1 MTRKR
6 ATQAIHNHRV
16 EMVMDFLV
24 AGTAIHKII
33 TFLLQN
39 EGISKRQAERYVKEA
54 QATIGGFC
62 HQPSDY
68 SLGLALKRS
77 ENLIFTA
84 NRNKNFQEI
93 LQANKFNFEAL
104 KFIGGKVH
112 EPPIEATGPSV
123 EMEDAI
129 RALSENWST

>member
-93 LQANKFNFEAL
+93 LQANKFQLDVL
-104 KFIGGKVH
+104 KLPLAGGKKN
-112 EPPIEATGPSV
+112 EPPIEATGPSP
-123 EMEDAI
+123 EMEDAL
-129 RALSENWST
+129 RALSENW

>member
-6 ATQAIHNHRV
+6 ATQSIHNNRV
-16 EMVMDFLV
+16 EMVMELLA
-24 AGTAIHKII
+24 AGTSIHQII
-33 TFLLQN
+33 AVLVQR
-39 EGISKRQAERYVKEA
+39 EGISKRQAERYIKEA
-54 QATIGGFC
+54 QETIAGLT
-62 HQPSDY
+62 QQASAY
-68 SLGLALKRS
+68 SIGLVLKRS
-77 ENLIFTA
+77 ENLIFMA
-84 NRNKNFQEI
+84 NRSKNFQEI